1 MALIV
6 WSRFR
11 MAYPAGILTTPLNS
25 PGPIPFKASRNSGRK
40 PVGSMVPR
48 KPPWSALGSIDFST
62 ASAAKSSPFFK
73 RSTICWA
80 PLRVSTTMMRS
91 GILAVGSVCT
101 ADAEDPAKSA
111 LPGKAIALPK
121 ASAPLEKSDRLV
133 SLFEVV
139 GDIGKSLNATLL
151 GA

>member
-1 MALIV
+1 M
-6 WSRFR
+6 
-11 MAYPAGILTTPLNS
+11 
-25 PGPIPFKASRNSGRK
+25 
-40 PVGSMVPR
+40 
-48 KPPWSALGSIDFST
+48 
-62 ASAAKSSPFFK
+62 
-73 RSTICWA
+73 
-80 PLRVSTTMMRS
+80 
-91 GILAVGSVCT
+91 GSVCT